1 MGRGLLVVPMLAL
14 AFAGCSLFDGGT
26 EPDTASD
33 GGLCGIDPAEWSAAL
48 AAAETSD
55 PSASG
60 GGDAG
65 EAQSLAYDIA
75 ESDCLVGRSRGEVQ
89 GLLGG
94 DGEVYFL
101 GMEGLGVD
109 TLSLEL
115 TYAGDRV
122 SEVAV
127 VQG

>member
-26 EPDTASD
+26 EPDTASG
-33 GGLCGIDPAEWSAAL
+33 GGLCGIDPGEWRAAL

-60 GGDAG
+60 GEDGG

-75 ESDCLVGRSRGEVQ
+75 ESDCLVGRSRSEVQ

-94 DGEVYFL
+94 DGAVYFL
-101 GMEGLGVD
+101 GMESFGVD

-122 SEVAV
+122 SDVAV
-127 VQG
+127 IQG